1 MKKIAL
7 ILALSLF
14 GTFAQAETPEIQT
27 TDSAVSSN
35 NEVSMNSRA
44 WVCGLTFKG
53 RSMGLKVIVG
63 HFKTVAYGTL
73 MCKGVLGSHFSQDV
87 MITIGH
93 HWFSPTVGVGYFK
106 LAGLSS
112 EISLFNSSPDVIF
125 GKYKVAQVDAA
136 VIGGVGS
143 FTAVKVG
150 LPQLAFNVSLKLLF
164 GLGVQVGID
173 KLTIE
178 PLN

>member
-14 GTFAQAETPEIQT
+14 GIFAQAEVPDTQSVGN
-27 TDSAVSSN
+27 DVSI
-35 NEVSMNSRA
+35 NSRA
-44 WVCGLTFKG
+44 WVCGLSFTG
-53 RSMGLKVIVG
+53 TSMGVKVILG

-73 MCKGVLGSHFSQDV
+73 KCKGVLGTHYSQDV
-87 MITIGH
+87 MVTIGH
-93 HWFSPTVGVGYFK
+93 HWLSPTVGIGYFK
-106 LAGLSS
+106 LAGLTS
-112 EISLFNSSPDVIF
+112 EISLFNSSPEVIL
-125 GKYKVAQVDAA
+125 GNYGVATVDAA
-136 VIGGVGS
+136 VIGGVGT

-173 KLTIE
+173 KLSIE
-178 PLN
+178 PVN